1 MTLGAAGQAAC
12 HWRCVFL
19 AWLMLAMLTPLA
31 IAQTPKQDAGKPLA
45 AASLVEV
52 NATRTNSVDAMELR
66 ARIEQLKGRNDMSAS
81 ERDLALD
88 QLVAALGR
96 AESAEI
102 ASHAAQ
108 AYTEDLKT
116 APETIA
122 ALQAEVALLQVPEV
136 HDVPVDLSENLSDD
150 MLAVQLRL
158 AALQA
163 EAVSLRSRQ
172 RTLQEELAAM
182 ATRPAEARAE
192 LADLRKQRDKEQSA
206 LPVNASPLLVEASR
220 LRADAARED
229 YSARIEKTEQELLTL
244 PTRETIARAKLDL
257 RTRQS
262 EVVEARVVA
271 MQTRMNAQRDRDAA
285 RQQQAAQ
292 DMLQRLAGH
301 PATVRELAI
310 EVTDLREVL
319 VQVTRQLDALHA
331 EKEHQRSQLQA
342 VEEAR
347 RTTDQIFSLGQ
358 VGDENGLL
366 LRGVSRQLPAQG
378 ELDRRIAARDASIVV
393 ARVRRL
399 KNQQILRE
407 LQEPTAVAR
416 NYLVEAGIPVDDAL
430 METMTSLVLAR
441 RAALDDL
448 QALDGQWAE
457 ELATAN
463 ALDGELRQRATQL
476 SRLLEERLLW
486 MPSAKAVNTAWLR
499 KIGQGAAWLASPG
512 NWKQVSTS
520 LFMTLKTR
528 WPSLVLLLGAFAG
541 LMVTGKRLR
550 RALEAAGKP
559 VDHRK
564 ESFGQTWRALAI
576 TVLLALP
583 FPLLIQTVG
592 WSLRQSSQAGE
603 FANALGSG
611 LISAGALLFMLGIF
625 QAMCRRDGLFR
636 AHFGWDENGTR
647 RLGRALRLLAVML
660 VPAALITVMTHTY
673 GSSELDDGLG
683 RLGLMTGS
691 LALALF
697 IYRVFRP
704 GTGALTDGL
713 DHNGAV
719 WRSRYIWF
727 WGLVAMPLLL
737 ALMAATGY
745 FATARTLQ
753 ERLFTSGWIFLAI
766 IIAYQIA
773 MRGVLIAGRHEA
785 YRQADARRSAAIAEA
800 LKAAEST
807 EATDGSEALAL
818 QNKDQEIDMVTV
830 SQHTRALL
838 RAAAGVAFAVLLWGI
853 WGSMLPALN
862 VFGDVVLWSHVVTTS
877 AGDSVAAVSLGDLLM
892 ALLIVALTLIASRNL
907 PGFLEIILLQRMSK
921 DAGTRYAIST
931 IGRYGILAI
940 GLIWAFSFIGAD
952 WSKLQW
958 IVAALG
964 VGLGFGLQEI
974 VANFVSGLIIL
985 FERPVRVGDLV
996 TIGTTSGTVTRI
1008 RIRAIT
1014 ITDFDNFEVIV
1025 PNKAFITGPVQNWTL
1040 TTPITRLVIKI
1051 GIGYDSDVA
1060 KAQQLMLKVATRN
1073 LQVLSTPAPSVLFM
1087 AFGDSALEFQIR
1099 AYVGKVDQR
1108 ASIQHELNTA
1118 LIAALTK
1125 AGISIPFPQ
1134 RDVHVHYLDK
1144 PDTDAFSGTESST
1157 RLRD

>member
-1 MTLGAAGQAAC
+1 M
-12 HWRCVFL
+12 FL
-19 AWLMLAMLTPLA
+19 TGLMLAILTPA
-31 IAQTPKQDAGKPLA
+31 VIAQTPKQDAVGPLA
-45 AASLVEV
+45 PLASASLVEV
-52 NATRTNSVDAMELR
+52 NAPRASSIDAMELR
-66 ARIEQLKGRNDMSAS
+66 ARIEQLKARNDMGAT

-88 QLVAALGR
+88 QLGAALGR

-102 ASHAAQ
+102 ARQAAQ
-108 AYTEDLKT
+108 AYTEDLRT

-122 ALQAEVALLQVPEV
+122 SLQAEVALLQVAE
-136 HDVPVDLSENLSDD
+136 VPVDISDELSDD
-150 MLAVQLRL
+150 MLAIQLKL

-172 RTLQEELAAM
+172 RMLEEELAAM

-192 LADLRKQRDKEQSA
+192 LVDLRRQRDKEQSA
-206 LPVNASPLLVEASR
+206 APVNASPLLVEANR
-220 LRADAARED
+220 LRVDAARAD

-244 PTRETIARAKLDL
+244 PTRETITRAKLDL
-257 RTRQS
+257 RARQS
-262 EVVEARVVA
+262 ELVEARVVA
-271 MQTRMNAQRDRDAA
+271 MQARMNAHRELDAA
-285 RQQQAAQ
+285 RQQYAAE

-301 PATVRELAI
+301 PAAMRELAI
-310 EVTDLREVL
+310 GVTELREVL

-347 RTTDQIFSLGQ
+347 RTTDQIFGLGP

-366 LRGVSRQLPAQG
+366 LRGVSKQLPAQG
-378 ELDRRIAARDASIVV
+378 ELDRRMAVRDASIVL

-399 KNQQILRE
+399 KNQQVLRE
-407 LQEPTAVAR
+407 LQDPTVVAQ
-416 NYLVEAGIPVDDAL
+416 NYLVEAGVPVDEASVQ
-430 METMTSLVLAR
+430 TMTSLVLAR

-448 QALDGQWAE
+448 QALDGKWAE

-486 MPSAKAVNTAWLR
+486 MPSAKPLDATWLR

-512 NWKQVSTS
+512 NWKQVSVA
-520 LFMTLKTR
+520 LLMTLKTR
-528 WPSLVLLLGAFAG
+528 WLLLAFLFAAFAG

-559 VDHRK
+559 VDHRE
-564 ESFGQTWRALAI
+564 ESFGLTWRALAI

-583 FPLLIQTVG
+583 FPLLIQTLG

-603 FANALGSG
+603 FASALGSG
-611 LISAGALLFMLGIF
+611 LISAGAVLFMLGIF
-625 QAMCRRDGLFR
+625 QAMCHRGGLFT
-636 AHFGWDENGTR
+636 AHFGWDGKGTR
-647 RLGRALRLLAVML
+647 RLGHALRLLTVVL
-660 VPAALITVMTHTY
+660 VPAALVSAMTQTL
-673 GSSELDDGLG
+673 GSSDLDDGLG
-683 RLGLMTGS
+683 RLGLMAGS

-704 GTGALTDGL
+704 GTGGLTDGL
-713 DHNGAV
+713 NRNGSA
-719 WRSRYIWF
+719 WRTRYIWF
-727 WGLVAMPLLL
+727 WSLVVSPLLL
-737 ALMAATGY
+737 ALLAAIGY

-773 MRGVLIAGRHEA
+773 MRGVLIAGRHAA
-785 YRQADARRSAAIAEA
+785 YRQADARRAEAIAEA
-800 LKAAEST
+800 RKAAEAGESS
-807 EATDGSEALAL
+807 DGSEALAL

-838 RAAAGVAFAVLLWGI
+838 RAAAGVALAVLLWGI
-853 WGSMLPALN
+853 WSGMLPALN
-862 VFGDVVLWSHVVTTS
+862 VFGDVVLWSHVVSTS
-877 AGDSVAAVSLGDLLM
+877 AGDSVAAVTLGDLLLG
-892 ALLIVALTLIASRNL
+892 LLVLVLTLVGARNL
-907 PGFLEIILLQRMSK
+907 PGFLEIILLQRLSK

-940 GLIWAFSFIGAD
+940 GLVWAFSFIGAD

-958 IVAALG
+958 IVAAFG
-964 VGLGFGLQEI
+964 VGVGFGLQEI
-974 VANFVSGLIIL
+974 VANFISGLIIL
-985 FERPVRVGDLV
+985 FERPVRVGDV
-996 TIGTTSGTVTRI
+996 VAIGSTRGTVTRI

-1025 PNKAFITGPVQNWTL
+1025 PNKAFITGIVQNWTL
-1040 TTPITRLVIKI
+1040 TTPITRIFIKI
-1051 GIGYDSDVA
+1051 GIAYDSDVA
-1060 KAQQLMLKVATRN
+1060 KAQQLMLDVATRN
-1073 LQVLSTPAPSVLFM
+1073 PQVLSTPAPSVLFV
-1087 AFGDSALEFQIR
+1087 AFGDSALEFEIR

-1108 ASIQHELNTA
+1108 LPTQHELNTA
-1118 LIAALTK
+1118 LVAALSK
-1125 AGISIPFPQ
+1125 AGIAIPFPQ
-1134 RDVHVHYLDK
+1134 RDVHVHYVDK
-1144 PDTDAFSGTESST
+1144 PDVGAIEG
-1157 RLRD
+1157 R